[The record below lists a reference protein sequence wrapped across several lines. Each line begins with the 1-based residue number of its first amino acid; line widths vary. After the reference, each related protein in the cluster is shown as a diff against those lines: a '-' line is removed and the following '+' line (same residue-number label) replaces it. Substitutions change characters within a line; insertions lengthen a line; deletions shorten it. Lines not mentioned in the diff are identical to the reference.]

1 LHGEYRGV
9 PALRGGAEDGLMEAA
24 EKEDLLQVYALCQ
37 CGYYDFV
44 PLRDHLKQTYGAV
57 AQRNVLQLNWQGG
70 EVFVFYFGVVILWRV
85 PIEARQALLSILHE
99 YAREP
104 ISDVLDDEFSF
115 ELLAASASL
124 KNDHI
129 QLPDDDV
136 MTRLAV
142 SHGIAQSTKLAQY
155 ESRVQKTITS
165 TEYIPERIAATGK
178 SGLRRRD
185 LSKLRGQLYLTK
197 SDVMLHYDL
206 LDVPEFFWEYPELQ
220 SYYTL
225 IADYLEVRPRVE
237 VLNKKLETIED
248 LLQMIA
254 DEQRHS
260 HSSMLEWIII
270 WLFAI
275 DIIIILMQEFI
286 LN

>member
-1 LHGEYRGV
+1 MM
-9 PALRGGAEDGLMEAA
+9 EDSAS
-24 EKEDLLQVYALCQ
+24 KQPPQVYALCQ
-37 CGYYDFV
+37 CGYYDYP
-44 PLRDHLKQTYGAV
+44 PLRDHMSKAYGAV
-57 AQRNVLQLNWQGG
+57 LYRNAMQLNWQGG
-70 EVFVFYFGVVILWRV
+70 EAFVFDYGVAIFWQV
-85 PIEARQALLSILHE
+85 PPEAREALLSLLRD

-104 ISDVLDDEFSF
+104 ISDVLDDEFTF

-129 QLPDDDV
+129 QLPDDEV

-142 SHGIAQSTKLAQY
+142 SHGIAQSTKLGQY

-165 TEYIPERIAATGK
+165 TEYIPERIASTGK
-178 SGLRRRD
+178 SGLRRRE
-185 LSKLRGQLYLTK
+185 LAKLRGQLYLTK
-197 SDVMLHYDL
+197 SDVMLHFDL
-206 LDVPEFFWEYPELQ
+206 LDVPEFFWENPELQ
-220 SYYTL
+220 SYYSL
-225 IADYLEVRPRVE
+225 IADYLEIKQRVE

-254 DEQRHS
+254 DEQMHS

-275 DIIIILMQEFI
+275 DIIIILLQEFV
-286 LN
+286 LK